1 MKVKDFGQSIDITES
16 EISCINNYWQ
26 GTLIAVNDAGFS
38 LTFFFFFYHS
48 PFFKSDYIK
57 TLSIVSLHYT
67 QMPRF
72 VKKI

>member
-38 LTFFFFFYHS
+38 LTFFFFFIIPH
-48 PFFKSDYIK
+48 FLNQIILKLLVLCLCTILKCHD
-57 TLSIVSLHYT
+57 L
-67 QMPRF
+67 
-72 VKKI
+72 